1 MKRRVLL
8 VDDDVAVLVTLKAV
22 LELNHFDVETANT
35 ASEAREK
42 LESHQYEVVI
52 TDVRMESDAAGF
64 EVLRAARAQSY
75 DPATAILTAYPPQDD
90 SWKRELVESVL
101 VKPIGTQQ
109 LVQQL
114 EVLIAQHGDT
124 RRRRRGE
131 TAP

>member
-90 SWKRELVESVL
+90 SWKRELAESVL

-124 RRRRRGE
+124 RRRQRGE